1 MTGSDLKRERL
12 ALGLSQIAFAALVG
26 VTQAQVSQY
35 ERVGRRPLPARPATV
50 RRILDALQTNGR
62 PAETAKSRPAVD

>member
-35 ERVGRRPLPARPATV
+35 ERVGRRPLPARPATIQ
-50 RRILDALQTNGR
+50 RILDALHTNGR